1 MANWLVKLCYLFL
14 WILFQVYRTH
24 TWPQKNPVLRS
35 HSFTV
40 LHYHNST
47 FVYTNDSA
55 YSNFS
60 ATVDIVEGIV
70 NKGVYIPNLKGAT
83 FLLFGNY
90 QNSCIINQEFCE
102 PEGVTF
108 SFFWKTQGYQL
119 KPVSA
124 YGDQVLSNR
133 FKVFFG
139 EHKGSVEL
147 FNHHTSKKWAAS
159 FISPEGLKVYINGTL
174 NNADPNG
181 EDFYNYGDSNSNLLM
196 GSEGLQRK
204 RHLHGSFDEFI
215 IWERVLTANE
225 IKQYFTAA
233 IGDQSLLSST
243 SPWGWQTTATLPVL
257 SINAYQSIIINLTEG
272 KRSVQDPYV
281 MLDYLKNISNAL
293 PNESLTANTAYN
305 LTEVFFKVVEGVLRI
320 PVWISMNHLCHFCFQ
335 TASLAGGLVS
345 TIDSVTLHVAHN
357 LGGSPSTI
365 TIQGTSPVAD
375 YSLVKMP
382 PQLPDVPQYRFPL
395 QGQSYISIPG
405 EAFQYSAWITIV
417 GLFYHSIHQ
426 YFHSIK
432 PLDT

>member
-1 MANWLVKLCYLFL
+1 MKQTQFGLFDTAGKRSDNKQALRIICTRRNFKDVGPNANQETGGHAA
-14 WILFQVYRTH
+14 FQVYRTR
-24 TWPQKNPVLRS
+24 TWTQKNPVLRS

-70 NKGVYIPNLKGAT
+70 NKGVYIPNIKGAT

-102 PEGVTF
+102 PE
-108 SFFWKTQGYQL
+108 
-119 KPVSA
+119 
-124 YGDQVLSNR
+124 
-133 FKVFFG
+133 
-139 EHKGSVEL
+139 
-147 FNHHTSKKWAAS
+147 
-159 FISPEGLKVYINGTL
+159 EGLKVYINGTL
-174 NNADPNG
+174 NNADPHG
-181 EDFYNYGDSNSNLLM
+181 EDFYNYGESNSNLLM
-196 GSEGLQRK
+196 GSEGRQRK

-305 LTEVFFKVVEGVLRI
+305 LTEPYEGKFISSVNQLTKVFFKVVEGVLRI
-320 PVWISMNHLCHFCFQ
+320 PVWISMNH

-432 PLDT
+432 PLDTK